1 MVVCDLGSGE
11 AFRQLTESGADRWS
25 REVGVAGT
33 RHPAGGTRLGA
44 WGAAAV
50 TGAAAALLAA
60 CSSATPQQLH
70 IPVTATANAPAG
82 NSHTVSMTVGGRTRA
97 SLDVLSGTT
106 VLTIGTANFGP
117 GGPLLTVT
125 TPGGTPVPQLSSS
138 NPDGTANGNGPLVD
152 LTAPNSPAVTVTLNA
167 GVSWQID
174 LDGGASRTDVD
185 LTGGELSGISF
196 NAGSSLVTLA
206 LPKPRGNV
214 PVQMVGGASDFQL
227 SLPNGIPAQ
236 VTAGGGASEVSL
248 EGQQHTGVAGGS
260 VFTTAGW
267 APGVTGFNIDATA
280 GVSTITVTARPS

>member
-1 MVVCDLGSGE
+1 MVVFDLGSVE
-11 AFRQLTESGADRWS
+11 AFRQLTASGAVRWS
-25 REVGVAGT
+25 REVAVAET
-33 RHPAGGTRLGA
+33 RRPAGGTRVGA

-50 TGAAAALLAA
+50 AGSAAALLAA

-70 IPVTATANAPAG
+70 IPVTATANAPAA

-97 SLDVLSGTT
+97 SLDVLTGTT
-106 VLTIGTANFGP
+106 VLTVGTANFGP
-117 GGPLLTVT
+117 GGSLLTVT

-138 NPDGTANGNGPLVD
+138 DPDGTGNGTLVD
-152 LTAPNSPAVTVTLNA
+152 LTAPDSPAVTVTLNSA
-167 GVSWQID
+167 VSWQID

-185 LTGGELSGISF
+185 LRGGQLSGISF

-206 LPKPRGNV
+206 LPRPDGDV

-227 SLPNGIPAQ
+227 SLPAGIPARL
-236 VTAGGGASEVSL
+236 TAGGGASEVSL

-267 APGVTGFNIDATA
+267 TPGVTGFDIDATA
-280 GVSTITVTARPS
+280 GVSQITVTARSS

>member
-1 MVVCDLGSGE
+1 
-11 AFRQLTESGADRWS
+11 
-25 REVGVAGT
+25 VAGT
-33 RHPAGGTRLGA
+33 RHPAGGTRVGA

-50 TGAAAALLAA
+50 TGGAAALLAA
-60 CSSATPQQLH
+60 CSSVTPQQLH
-70 IPVTATANAPAG
+70 IPVTATATAPAAD
-82 NSHTVSMTVGGRTRA
+82 SHTVSMTVSGRTRA
-97 SLDVLSGTT
+97 SLDVLTGTT

-117 GGPLLTVT
+117 GGSLLTVT
-125 TPGGTPVPQLSSS
+125 TPAGTPVPQLSSS
-138 NPDGTANGNGPLVD
+138 DPDGTGNGTLVD

-185 LTGGELSGISF
+185 LRGGQLSGISF
-196 NAGSSLVTLA
+196 NAGSNLVTLA
-206 LPKPRGNV
+206 LPRPDGDV

-227 SLPNGIPAQ
+227 SLPAGIPAR

-267 APGVTGFNIDATA
+267 TPGETGFDIDATA
-280 GVSTITVTARPS
+280 GVSTITVTAQAG

>member
-1 MVVCDLGSGE
+1 MVASGLGSGE
-11 AFRQLTESGADRWS
+11 AFRQLSARGADWWS
-25 REVGVAGT
+25 REVAVAGT
-33 RHPAGGTRLGA
+33 RHPAGGKRLGA

-50 TGAAAALLAA
+50 TGASAALLAA

-70 IPVTATANAPAG
+70 IPVTATATAQAA

-97 SLDVLSGTT
+97 SLDVLTGTT
-106 VLTIGTANFGP
+106 VLTIGTASFGP

-125 TPGGTPVPQLSSS
+125 TPAGTPVPQLSAS
-138 NPDGTANGNGPLVD
+138 NPDGTASGNGPLVD
-152 LTAPNSPAVTVTLNA
+152 LTAPNAPAVTVTLNA
-167 GVSWQID
+167 GVSWQIN

-185 LTGGELSGISF
+185 LTGGQLSGISF

-206 LPKPRGNV
+206 LPRPHGNV

-227 SLPNGIPAQ
+227 SLPNGVAAQ

-267 APGVTGFNIDATA
+267 SPGVTGFDIDATA
-280 GVSTITVTARPS
+280 GVSTITVTARAS

>member
-1 MVVCDLGSGE
+1 
-11 AFRQLTESGADRWS
+11 
-25 REVGVAGT
+25 VAGT
-33 RHPAGGTRLGA
+33 RRPAGGTRLGA

-50 TGAAAALLAA
+50 AAGAAALLAA
-60 CSSATPQQLH
+60 CSSATPQELH
-70 IPVTATANAPAG
+70 IPVTATATAA

-117 GGPLLTVT
+117 GGSLLTVT
-125 TPGGTPVPQLSSS
+125 TPSGTPVPQLSESD
-138 NPDGTANGNGPLVD
+138 PDGNGNGSLID
-152 LTAPNSPAVTVTLNA
+152 LTAANSPAVTVTLNA
-167 GVSWQID
+167 DVSWQID

-185 LTGGELSGISF
+185 LRGGQLSGISF

-206 LPKPRGNV
+206 LPQPHGDV

-227 SLPNGIPAQ
+227 SLPTGVPAR

-248 EGQQHTGVAGGS
+248 EGQQHTGVSGGS

-267 APGVTGFNIDATA
+267 APGVTGFDIDATA

>member
-1 MVVCDLGSGE
+1 M
-11 AFRQLTESGADRWS
+11 
-25 REVGVAGT
+25 AGT

-50 TGAAAALLAA
+50 TGAVAALLAA
-60 CSSATPQQLH
+60 CSSATPQQQFGL
-70 IPVTATANAPAG
+70 PATAPATTA
-82 NSHTVSMTVGGRTRA
+82 HTVSMTVGGRTHA
-97 SLDVLSGTT
+97 SLDVLTGTT

-117 GGPLLTVT
+117 GGSLLTVT
-125 TPGGTPVPQLSSS
+125 TPAGAPVPLLSASD
-138 NPDGTANGNGPLVD
+138 PDGAGNGNGTLVD
-152 LTAPNSPAVTVTLNA
+152 LSAPNAPAVTVTLNA

-185 LTGGELSGISF
+185 LTGGQLSGISF

-206 LPKPRGNV
+206 LPRPHGNV

-227 SLPNGIPAQ
+227 SLPDGVPAQ
-236 VTAGGGASEVSL
+236 VTAGGGAGEVSI

-267 APGVTGFNIDATA
+267 GPGVTGFDIDATA
-280 GVSTITVTARPS
+280 GVSTITVTARSS